1 MSDLSSGGLTLKFMS
16 MLANVNHSSISRFVI
31 DTSKEFR
38 GGQKRNFRYS
48 YKETRRILTRYV
60 AERNNIDTNKK
71 IHAFYNFK
79 GGTGKTSL
87 CYQAALH
94 LALCG
99 YKILLI
105 DADPQSHLTMTLGIT
120 NNYDLPTLY
129 DGIVNNMSLDN
140 IVINLVEGID
150 LIPCNLS
157 LTNIEVRLNEML
169 KKEEVLKRYIDP
181 IKDRYDFI
189 IFDCNPSISN
199 LNRNILNV
207 SNVLDVVCETHPYSM
222 LGMKVLFEDL
232 DRFYTVMGMVK
243 PEIIIIPNKY
253 EDRSNLSGEAI
264 AVLHKYYSEYVKPNF
279 AVRKSEEFPK
289 SARDK
294 LPISYFCKSNS
305 NAFEDITDLVI
316 LILERSKL
324 QNLKK

>member
-1 MSDLSSGGLTLKFMS
+1 MGDLSSGGLTLKFMS
-16 MLANVNHSSISRFVI
+16 MLANVNHSSISRFVT
-31 DTSKEFR
+31 DTSKEFK
-38 GGQKRNFRYS
+38 GSQKRNFRYS
-48 YKETRRILTRYV
+48 YEETRRILTKYV
-60 AERNNIDTNKK
+60 AERNSIDTNKK

-87 CYQAALH
+87 CYQVAIH

-140 IVINLVEGID
+140 IAISLIDGID

-232 DRFYTVMGMVK
+232 DRFYTVMGMIK

-264 AVLHKYYSEYVKPNF
+264 AVLHKYYSEYVEPSF

-289 SARDK
+289 SARDR
-294 LPISYFCKSNS
+294 LPTSYFCK
-305 NAFEDITDLVI
+305 
-316 LILERSKL
+316 
-324 QNLKK
+324 